1 MHYFR
6 MIFEEEKESYPT
18 KLEAF
23 KTNDYS
29 VIIDIQP
36 ADSADYDPIYS
47 QSIEL
52 NALDVR
58 ALATELNRLA
68 TEIESEAVS
77 DREEFGKK
85 KKPKEDS
92 APLFRFEN
100 HLNGNLEKVG

>member
-1 MHYFR
+1 

-23 KTNDYS
+23 RTNDYS

-36 ADSADYDPIYS
+36 VDSTDYDPLYS

-52 NALDVR
+52 NVLDVR
-58 ALATELNRLA
+58 ALANELNRLA

-77 DREEFGKK
+77 SREEPTKK

-92 APLFRFEN
+92 APLFRYETT
-100 HLNGNLEKVG
+100 NGEVTKMSLP